1 MSWNRHYS
9 QLEKLLIAILEET
22 DSALTLQEIAKK
34 IEEKKPGT
42 FTGKTP
48 SNSLYSVI
56 YRRENRRKQRGHEPL
71 LRTVREGRSV
81 YYTLNDTPADVAG
94 NEIIEN
100 E

>member
-9 QLEKLLIAILEET
+9 ELEKLLVDILAET
-22 DSALTLQEIAKK
+22 DFAITVQEIAKR

-71 LRTVREGRSV
+71 LKTIKEGRSV
-81 YYTLNDTPADVAG
+81 YYTLNDTPTDVAG
-94 NEIIEN
+94 NEIAEN